1 MGTIATLESGV
12 MDAVGHT
19 IPFLDD
25 YDAICLSEAVLA
37 PKPPPRPID
46 LDLFAHFADDDV
58 PVVLDPLMICSL
70 Q

>member
-12 MDAVGHT
+12 MDAEKHT
-19 IPFLDD
+19 IPFLDED
-25 YDAICLSEAVLA
+25 DAICLSEAVLA

-46 LDLFAHFADDDV
+46 LFAEFADDDV
-58 PVVLDPLMICSL
+58 PVVLDPLMICSV